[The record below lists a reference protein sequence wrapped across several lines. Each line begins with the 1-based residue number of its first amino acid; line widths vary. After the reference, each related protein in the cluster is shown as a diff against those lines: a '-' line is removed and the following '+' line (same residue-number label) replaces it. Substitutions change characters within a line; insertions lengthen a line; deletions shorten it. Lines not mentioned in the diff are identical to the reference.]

1 MTDLL
6 HRAEAS
12 GDARGQHPA
21 GVCSDVGA
29 GNAWLV
35 TRDLLS
41 TPHVLPL
48 SVHVHPGQFTAGYHG
63 GGSAQSQ
70 RVVRGGAVY
79 MANSNDSDTGAQRT
93 LHMPRVTRHTSHVTR
108 HTPHVTRH
116 TSHVTRHTSHVTR
129 HTSLVTRLMLQ
140 ACGLFLNAFGA
151 FTYSISSVYAS
162 NRGGQP
168 AATPAKIASA
178 PRSPQLRHKHFAAP
192 ALEHKGT

>member
-1 MTDLL
+1 M
-6 HRAEAS
+6 
-12 GDARGQHPA
+12 
-21 GVCSDVGA
+21 GA
-29 GNAWLV
+29 GNAWLG

-70 RVVRGGAVY
+70 RVVRSGAVY
-79 MANSNDSDTGAQRT
+79 MANSNDLDTGAQRT
-93 LHMPRVTRHTSHVTR
+93 LHMPR
-108 HTPHVTRH
+108 
-116 TSHVTRHTSHVTR
+116 VTR

-162 NRGGQP
+162 SRGGQP

-192 ALEHKGT
+192 ALEQKGT